1 MFHTETIGARFVLT
15 LDRPPVNAIND
26 EWLSRF
32 HAIVDEL
39 ETRQDVAVVHVRSAH
54 KVFCAGMDI
63 GHIEAL
69 TRLPDGAGAM
79 VRDVGEFQRAF
90 TRLESLPQVVL
101 AELGGAA
108 LGGGLE
114 LALACDLRIAAD
126 EAKLGLP
133 EAKLGLIPG
142 AGGTQRLTW
151 LCGKGVASRLILS
164 GEVVNGQEALKV
176 GLVQWSVPRD
186 RIANEASLL
195 AERIAS
201 LSIGSLHEAKRLIS
215 AALTPSCDGFA
226 QELEAD
232 RRLFDLPDTRAR
244 IAHFLQGGR

>member
-1 MFHTETIGARFVLT
+1 MFGSEQAGARMVLT
-15 LDRPPVNAIND
+15 LDRAPVNAIND
-26 EWLSRF
+26 EWLSSF
-32 HAIVDEL
+32 HAIVDTL
-39 ETRQDVAVVHVRSAH
+39 ESRSDIAVLHIRSAH

-63 GHIEAL
+63 AHIEDL
-69 TRLPDGAGAM
+69 TRRADGADAM

-90 TRLESLPQVVL
+90 ARLETLPQVVL
-101 AELGGAA
+101 AEIGGAA

-164 GEVVNGQEALKV
+164 GELLGGQAALAL
-176 GLVQWSVPRD
+176 GLVQWSVPR
-186 RIANEASLL
+186 EALADEAAAI

-201 LSIGSLHEAKRLIS
+201 LSAGSVREAKRLI
-215 AALTPSCDGFA
+215 AAASDPARNGFA
-226 QELEAD
+226 EELEAD
-232 RRLFDLPDTRAR
+232 RRLFDDPDTRAR
-244 IAHFLQGGR
+244 IAQFLAGGR

>member
-1 MFHTETIGARFVLT
+1 MFHTQVNGARFILT

-26 EWLSRF
+26 EWLAQF
-32 HAIVDEL
+32 HVIMDEL
-39 ETRQDVAVVHVRSAH
+39 ESRLDIALVHVRSAH
-54 KVFCAGMDI
+54 KIFCAGMDI
-63 GHIEAL
+63 QHIESL
-69 TRLPDGAGAM
+69 TKRPDGAAAM
-79 VRDVGEFQRAF
+79 VADVGEFQRAF
-90 TRLESLPQVVL
+90 ARLEALPQVVL
-101 AELGGAA
+101 AEVGGAA

-151 LCGKGVASRLILS
+151 LCGKGVASRLILG
-164 GEVVNGQEALKV
+164 GEVLGGQEALKL

-186 RIANEASLL
+186 QIADEAAKL

-201 LSIGSLHEAKRLIS
+201 LSVGSVTEAKRLI
-215 AALTPSCDGFA
+215 AAASDPTRDGFA
-226 QELEAD
+226 EELEAD

-244 IAHFLQGGR
+244 IAHFLAGGR

>member
-1 MFHTETIGARFVLT
+1 MFHTEVDGARFVLT
-15 LDRPPVNAIND
+15 LDRAPVNAIND
-26 EWLSRF
+26 EWLAQF
-32 HAIVDEL
+32 HAIMDEL
-39 ETRQDVAVVHVRSAH
+39 EAREDIAIIHVRSAH

-69 TRLPDGAGAM
+69 TKRSDGATAM

-90 TRLESLPQVVL
+90 ARLEALPQVVL
-101 AELGGAA
+101 AELAGAA

-164 GEVVNGQEALKV
+164 GEVINGQEALGV
-176 GLVQWSVPRD
+176 GLVQWSLPRERVAD
-186 RIANEASLL
+186 EAASLAKL
-195 AERIAS
+195 IAS
-201 LSIGSLHEAKRLIS
+201 LSTGSLREAKRLI
-215 AALTPSCDGFA
+215 AAAHSPSRDGFA
-226 QELEAD
+226 EELEAD

-244 IAHFLQGGR
+244 IAHFLAGGR

>member
-1 MFHTETIGARFVLT
+1 MFTTEMHGARFVLT

-26 EWLSRF
+26 EWLAGF
-32 HAIVDEL
+32 HAMLDGIEARNDI
-39 ETRQDVAVVHVRSAH
+39 AVVHLRSAH
-54 KVFCAGMDI
+54 RIFCAGMDI
-63 GHIEAL
+63 SHIEAL
-69 TRLPDGAGAM
+69 TRLPDGAAAM

-90 TRLESLPQVVL
+90 ARLEALPQVVL
-101 AELGGAA
+101 AEIGGAA

-151 LCGKGVASRLILS
+151 LCGKGVAARLILS
-164 GEVVNGQEALKV
+164 GEVLNGEDALKL

-186 RIANEASLL
+186 RIAEEAAAL
-195 AERIAS
+195 ADRIAG
-201 LSIGSLHEAKRLIS
+201 LSIGSLIEAKRLI
-215 AALTPSCDGFA
+215 AAAGAPSRDGFA
-226 QELEAD
+226 EELEAD

-244 IAHFLQGGR
+244 IGHFLAGGR